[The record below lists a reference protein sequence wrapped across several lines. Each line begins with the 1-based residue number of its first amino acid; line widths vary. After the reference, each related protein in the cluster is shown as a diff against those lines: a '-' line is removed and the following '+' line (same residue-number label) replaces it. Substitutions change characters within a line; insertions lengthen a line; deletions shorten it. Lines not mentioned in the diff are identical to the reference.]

1 MKRARREAHPEMPK
15 INKEF
20 QNTQNK
26 RTFVGID
33 NGVSGGI
40 TIMDEQECILLHEK
54 TPVKKCL
61 NYTKKKAFNNRIDFE
76 KFKDMIAKAGS
87 NTFVMIERPM
97 INPGRWVASISAA
110 RCLEATEII
119 LEQLQIPYQFVDSG
133 EWQKVL
139 LPSGLKGEEL
149 KVASN
154 QVSKRLYPR
163 QKIVNADCL
172 LMSLHCK
179 RKMSK

>member
-1 MKRARREAHPEMPK
+1 MKRVRREAHPEMPK
-15 INKEF
+15 IDQDF
-20 QNTQNK
+20 QNSQNK

-40 TIMDEQECILLHEK
+40 TIMDEQECVLLHEK
-54 TPVKKCL
+54 TPVKKFL
-61 NYTKKKAFNNRIDFE
+61 NYTKKKAFNNRIDFD
-76 KFKDMIAKAGS
+76 KFKAMLSKAGP

-119 LEQLQIPYQFVDSG
+119 LEQLQIPYQFVDSK
-133 EWQKVL
+133 EWQTKI
-139 LPSGLKGEEL
+139 LPSGLKGDEL

-163 QKIVNADCL
+163 LKIVNADCL
-172 LMSLHCK
+172 LLALHCK